1 MYNKGRVAIISSI
14 LIMATPA
21 LSAAP
26 STYVNS
32 SWGFSVLVPSGM
44 SYETNPAPNP
54 NHGFR
59 IIISKESFVWVNADS
74 SDDQSLAAAVDT
86 ELRLWVE
93 QGCATVQKYRTSLG
107 AKPAEKI
114 VLKCP
119 AGLDRAELK
128 RVSLIVALESPPGI
142 NNTAYTIGM
151 TYPESGQAKGPATA
165 AFNAMCRG
173 FRFATSQ

>member
-1 MYNKGRVAIISSI
+1 VYNKGRAASLLAV
-14 LIMATPA
+14 LLMAAPA
-21 LSAAP
+21 FSAVP

-32 SWGFSVLVPSGM
+32 NWGFSVLVPSGM
-44 SYETNPAPNP
+44 SYETSPAPNP
-54 NHGFR
+54 NHGFK
-59 IIISKESFVWVNADS
+59 IPISKESFVWVNADS

-93 QGCATVQKYRTSLG
+93 QGCATIQKSRTSLG

-142 NNTAYTIGM
+142 NNTAYTIGV
-151 TYPESGQAKGPATA
+151 TYAESGQAKGWATA
-165 AFNAMCRG
+165 AFNAVRHG

>member
-1 MYNKGRVAIISSI
+1 MGNVAIF
-14 LIMATPA
+14 LAVLLMVAPA
-21 LSAAP
+21 FSAAP
-26 STYVNS
+26 PKYVNPN
-32 SWGFSVLVPSGM
+32 WGFSVLVPNGM

-59 IIISKESFVWVNADS
+59 IPISKESFVWVNADS
-74 SDDQSLAAAVDT
+74 SDDQSLAAAGDT

-93 QGCATVQKYRTSLG
+93 QGCATIQKSWTSLG

-114 VLKCP
+114 VLKCF
-119 AGLDRAELK
+119 AGPDRAELK

-142 NNTAYTIGM
+142 NNTAYTIGV

-165 AFNAMCRG
+165 AFNAVRHG